1 MKILVTGGAGFIGS
15 HIVDAYIKLG
25 HEVVVVDNLVT
36 GQRKNLN
43 PQAKFYELDIRS
55 AELQEFVMAEAPD
68 IINHQAAQMNIRHSV
83 IAPCFD
89 AENNILGSINL
100 LEAACAAKVQH
111 FIFASSGGAI
121 YGEQDYIPADEDHP
135 LRPLSPYG
143 IAKLAIEK
151 YLDYYRVVQGL
162 YSISLRYANVYGAR
176 QNPKGEAGVVAIF
189 CEKLLRGEVPTINGT
204 GLQTR
209 DYIYID
215 DVVRANILA
224 LNYRSEDVHIFNI
237 GTSLETDLNTIFT
250 HLRDN
255 IDLTLQPIYGAA
267 KPGEQMRNV
276 LAIKRAQEHL
286 NWQPQVSLLDGIK
299 QTIAA
304 YRQELSECPNNSS
317 LAVR

>member
-15 HIVDAYIKLG
+15 HIVDAYITLG
-25 HEVVVVDNLVT
+25 HEVVVVDNLIT

-43 PQAKFYELDIRS
+43 PQAKFYELDIRF
-55 AELQEFVMAEAPD
+55 AELRDLVAAEAPD
-68 IINHQAAQMNIRHSV
+68 IINHQAAQMNIRQSV

-121 YGEQDYIPADEDHP
+121 YGEHDYLPADEDHP

-176 QNPKGEAGVVAIF
+176 QNPKGEAGVIAIF
-189 CEKLLRGEVPTINGT
+189 CEKLLRGESPTINGN
-204 GLQTR
+204 GFQTR

-215 DVVRANILA
+215 DVVQANILA
-224 LNYRSEDVHIFNI
+224 LDYRSDDVHIFNI
-237 GTSLETDLNTIFT
+237 GTSLETHLNDIFA
-250 HLRDN
+250 LLKD
-255 IDLTLQPIYGAA
+255 IIKLDIQSLYGEA
-267 KPGEQMRNV
+267 KLGEQMRNV
-276 LAIKRAQEHL
+276 LDIKRAAAYL
-286 NWQPQVSLLDGIK
+286 GWKPQVSLAKGLRY
-299 QTIAA
+299 TLAA
-304 YRQELSECPNNSS
+304 YRREFYNIL
-317 LAVR
+317 